1 MQSATGG
8 SRAGQGAFP
17 TNPVHDHT
25 TITGMAFA
33 VSRGTRIYWESYG
46 QGEPVLM
53 IMGLSFPLEMW
64 GPVLPAVAERY
75 RAIVF
80 DNRGVGRSDVP
91 RGPYRIAGM
100 ARDALAVMDAAGV
113 QSAHVLGASMGGM
126 IAQELALRHPRRVKS
141 LLLGCTSCGGFRV
154 RPPNLRRVPVFRN
167 WRGMTN
173 EDRAR
178 AVIPMLYAKGTP
190 KEVIEEDLRLR
201 LIRYPTMRGVIYQAM
216 GIPFWSSYR
225 RLKRIAVPTLVVHG
239 DQDHVLPLINGKRVA
254 KRIPGAKLVVIPN
267 AGHMLMS
274 DQPELTRETIL
285 EFLETVTML

>member
-1 MQSATGG
+1 
-8 SRAGQGAFP
+8 
-17 TNPVHDHT
+17 
-25 TITGMAFA
+25 MAFA

-53 IMGLSFPLEMW
+53 IMGLSFPMEMW
-64 GPVLPAVAERY
+64 GSVLPAISEKY

-91 RGPYRIAGM
+91 RGPYRISGM

-113 QSAHVLGASMGGM
+113 QSAHVMGASMGGM
-126 IAQELALRHPRRVKS
+126 IAQELALRHPMRVKS
-141 LLLGCTSCGGFRV
+141 LLLGCTSCGGFRA
-154 RPPNLRRVPVFRN
+154 RPPNLRRVPVFRK
-167 WRGMTN
+167 WRSMTN
-173 EDRAR
+173 EERAR

-190 KEVIEEDLRLR
+190 KDVIEEDLRLR

-225 RLKRIAVPTLVVHG
+225 RLKRIQVPTLVVHG

-267 AGHMLMS
+267 AGHMMMS
-274 DQPELTRETIL
+274 DQPELTRKTIL